1 MISLQFYTLR
11 EPFGK
16 DPMGTLERV
25 AKIGYPGIEIGG
37 YGNNNLDE
45 LVAKINELNLTVTG
59 GHVPLEAL
67 SSDMPGV
74 IGENRK
80 LDNSFVIVPW
90 VNPERRGSVE
100 NWQQIAL
107 ELNEAGAQLK
117 EAGMQLCYHHHDFE
131 FAEKYGEQTAWDV
144 LMEATDA
151 DLVKAEIDVYWVKKG
166 GADPVEV
173 IARYADRLALLHV
186 KDMMPDGS
194 FGEVG
199 EGILDWPAI
208 FEAAAKTDVAHYAV
222 EQDQT
227 PGDPFD
233 SVEISLKNLKQMGIA

>member
-25 AKIGYPGIEIGG
+25 AQIGYPGIEIGG
-37 YGNNNLDE
+37 YRNKNLDG
-45 LVAKINELNLTVTG
+45 LVAKIKELGLTVTG
-59 GHVPLEAL
+59 GHVGLDAL
-67 SSDMPGV
+67 GSDLPGV
-74 IGENRK
+74 IEENRK
-80 LDNSFVIVPW
+80 LNNTFVIVPF
-90 VNPERRGSVE
+90 VGTERRGSVE
-100 NWQQIAL
+100 NWRAVAK
-107 ELNEAGAQLK
+107 ELNEAGAKLK

-131 FAEKYGEQTAWDV
+131 FSEKFGDQTAWDV

-151 DLVKAEIDVYWVKKG
+151 DLVKAEIDVYWAKKG
-166 GADPVEV
+166 GADPVET
-173 IARYADRLALLHV
+173 IKAYADRLALLHV
-186 KDMMPDGS
+186 KDAMPDGS

-208 FEAAAKTDVAHYAV
+208 FEAAAQTDVAHYAV

-233 SVEISLKNLKQMGIA
+233 SVEISFRNLKKMGVA